1 MINKKILIIILLC
14 ILLNNC
20 SFDNKTGLWDGEEEE
35 REAIS
40 KIEEEQNQVINVR
53 KIFSELLTRFRTY
66 LFHWLTLGIS
76 L

>member
-1 MINKKILIIILLC
+1 MINKKILIIIFLC
-14 ILLNNC
+14 VLLNNC

-53 KIFSELLTRFRTY
+53 KIFSGEEIY
-66 LFHWLTLGIS
+66 S
-76 L
+76 